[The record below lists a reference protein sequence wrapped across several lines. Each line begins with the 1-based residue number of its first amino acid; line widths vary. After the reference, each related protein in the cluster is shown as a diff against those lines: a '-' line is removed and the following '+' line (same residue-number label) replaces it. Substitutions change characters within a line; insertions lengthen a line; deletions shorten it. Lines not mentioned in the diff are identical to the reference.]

1 MDFRWLLADPE
12 KDRRAFLF
20 GGMWHIESVTYSKDN
35 LNELPKAPGVYQF
48 YNAEG
53 KLLYVGKAKSLQD
66 RVRSYFRGTV
76 ERSPQVLEMLPRV
89 AAIQVLETP
98 SEIEALL
105 LESRLI
111 RQHQPPANSL
121 GKDAKSFLC
130 LILFDEEWPRLQ
142 FARQRDLETIR
153 EGKLFGTKIKTVY
166 GPFIEAGQVRAAM
179 KVIRKILPYRDCSP
193 SKFERYHKLERP
205 CLYGFLNLCPAPCV
219 GRVLK
224 EDYLK
229 RIRQVDRLLM
239 GKRELVEREL
249 TRQMNRAS
257 KAEQFEVAGRL
268 RDQIKGLEH
277 LREVSLLEHERA
289 VPDQSTLRIE
299 AYDISLTSGTNA
311 VGSMV
316 VFSNDRPNVG
326 QYRRFRIKGKND
338 AGDLDLMAEV
348 LRRRLAR
355 SSEWGRNLD
364 DEKARW
370 PAPDLLVIDG
380 GKEHLKVARRVL
392 REYRLDVPV
401 MAVAKGAARKKA
413 EPFFSDEG
421 QIRRLLQA
429 FDFEKLI
436 RQLRDEAH
444 RFAITYHRNLRSR
457 KAFASIFDQIPG
469 IGPASKQALIMHFG
483 SALAIKKASH
493 KELAEVVGK
502 HKAQVLREYLDTK

>member
-1 MDFRWLLADPE
+1 ME
-12 KDRRAFLF
+12 
-20 GGMWHIESVTYSKDN
+20 YSKDN
-35 LNELPKAPGVYQF
+35 LGELPKSPGVYQF
-48 YNAEG
+48 YDTAG
-53 KLLYVGKAKSLQD
+53 KLMYVGKAKSLQD
-66 RVRSYFRGTV
+66 RVRSYFAKTV
-76 ERSPQVLEMLPRV
+76 ERAPQVLEMLPGI
-89 AAIQVLETP
+89 AAIKIVETP

-111 RQHQPPANSL
+111 RQHQPPANSA

-153 EGKLFGTKIKTVY
+153 AGKLFGTKIKTVY

-205 CLYGFLNLCPAPCV
+205 CLYGFLKLCPAPCV
-219 GRVLK
+219 GQVTRA
-224 EDYLK
+224 EYLK
-229 RIRQVDRLLM
+229 RIHQVDRLLM

-249 TRQMNRAS
+249 NRQMTRAA
-257 KAEQFEVAGRL
+257 KQEQFEVAARL

-277 LREVSLLEHERA
+277 LREVSLLEHERT
-289 VPDQSTLRIE
+289 VPDQSVLRVE
-299 AYDISLTSGTNA
+299 AYDISLISGTNA

-316 VFSNDRPNVG
+316 VFSNDRPNVS
-326 QYRRFRIKGKND
+326 QYRRFRIRGKNE

-355 SSEWGRNLD
+355 VGESKWKL
-364 DEKARW
+364 
-370 PAPDLLVIDG
+370 PDLLVIDG
-380 GKEHLKVARRVL
+380 GLEHLKVAKRVL
-392 REYRLDVPV
+392 REYRLDIPV

-429 FDFEKLI
+429 FDFEKFI
-436 RQLRDEAH
+436 RQIRDEAH

-457 KAFASIFDQIPG
+457 RALTSILDQISG
-469 IGPASKQALIMHFG
+469 IGPVSKRALIMHFG
-483 SALAIKKASH
+483 SAQAVKKSSFE
-493 KELAEVVGK
+493 ELAGVIGNA
-502 HKAQVLREYLDTK
+502 KAKALHEHLNKMP